1 MIRAAGLLAV
11 LLAPSITI
19 AAETCP
25 WLNAATAEGILGAP
39 VELNVTHASPGTTC
53 MFTGQSKTVTMSLS
67 IEVVVGSKTAGP
79 ECSSA
84 AVALRT
90 IGNEAQA
97 CSVTSTSHQV
107 VEAVFGR
114 VRDQHFRIEVTT
126 DDQHFS
132 RDKLREKARTGA
144 LHVAG
149 NLF

>member
-1 MIRAAGLLAV
+1 MIAARLLAV

-19 AAETCP
+19 AGEPCP

-39 VELNVTHASPGTTC
+39 VELNVTNNPPITTC
-53 MFTGQSKTVTMSLS
+53 VFSGQSKGTKTSLR
-67 IEVVVGSKTAGP
+67 IEVVVGAKTDGP

-97 CSVTSTSHQV
+97 CTVTTAANRLT
-107 VEAVFGR
+107 EAVFGR

-126 DDQHFS
+126 DDQHLS
-132 RDKLREKARTGA
+132 RENLREKARTTA
-144 LHVAG
+144 LHVTG